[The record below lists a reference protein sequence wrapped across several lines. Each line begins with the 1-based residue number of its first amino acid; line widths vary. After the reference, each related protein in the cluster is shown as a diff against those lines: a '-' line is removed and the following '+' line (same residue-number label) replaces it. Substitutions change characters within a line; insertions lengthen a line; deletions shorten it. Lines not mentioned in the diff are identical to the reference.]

1 MPNVALAPSF
11 IGDGRIDWKQREY
24 RDPGPT
30 ELLIRVRANA
40 ICGSDRGQYF
50 GGSEPIAGHEAAG
63 EVVAAGDLTNTAE
76 GTRGVV
82 YLKDFC
88 GECRNCRAHAT
99 NQCLAKRADMGFTH
113 DGGYGPFE
121 VIHETNFFPVGDE
134 VSFAE
139 ATMLLD
145 AMGTTGH
152 ALSRAELIRRDMQSI
167 YIAGAG
173 PIGLGLLVMAKV
185 RYGTSVP
192 VYISDISPWRLNLA
206 QELGGLPVDARDPRG
221 LAEMG
226 KVDVAFDASGKQ
238 AARQAALAAVES
250 RGVFVCVGGGEG
262 LVVTDVGKEM
272 LLSERAIV
280 GSEYFNYDEFPN
292 NLQVLLGNRQLI
304 GKLITDTFPV
314 SSLGEAFEKFLA
326 GETGKVVVTQDD

>member
-1 MPNVALAPSF
+1 
-11 IGDGRIDWKQREY
+11 
-24 RDPGPT
+24 
-30 ELLIRVRANA
+30 
-40 ICGSDRGQYF
+40 
-50 GGSEPIAGHEAAG
+50 
-63 EVVAAGDLTNTAE
+63 
-76 GTRGVV
+76 
-82 YLKDFC
+82 
-88 GECRNCRAHAT
+88 
-99 NQCLAKRADMGFTH
+99 MGFTH

-121 VIHETNFFPVGDE
+121 VIHATNFFPVGDE

-304 GKLITDTFPV
+304 GKLITDTFPI
-314 SSLGEAFEKFLA
+314 SSLGEAFEKFLG